1 MNWLKKFNTKSEYED
16 FKVVSGNYVTPN
28 VSLIGEND
36 VVYNKYEAYVG
47 DIAYWDGSKVRTT
60 SLSNYNASLGQA
72 VGVVVVPGG
81 FAPDG
86 KTRIVSLHY
95 VDVDGNALLSGN
107 SAGLNWYLDSGASQ
121 ILSNYKNVPHTDN
134 TSLTG
139 SGVAE

>member
-1 MNWLKKFNTKSEYED
+1 M
-16 FKVVSGNYVTPN
+16 TPN

-47 DIAYWDGSKVRTT
+47 DIAYWDWSNVRTT
-60 SLSNYNASLGQA
+60 SLSNYNTSLGQA

-139 SGVAE
+139 SGAAG